1 MNVGDLGKFWCL
13 HDMVYVNW
21 MWLVC
26 CCVQFNLSCK
36 TLGQFSGGFN
46 PFTSE
51 SFSLGVLNF
60 VYDHVRLNCMFLML
74 HVGSLGLS
82 SLHGPMDKLPKF
94 FYLGSVTSQKFDKH
108 SNPCSQ
114 NMARLEKKKGVK
126 LNSISPKK

>member
-1 MNVGDLGKFWCL
+1 
-13 HDMVYVNW
+13 

-51 SFSLGVLNF
+51 SFSLGVFNF

-82 SLHGPMDKLPKF
+82 SLHGPMDNYLNFSTWEVPLPKN
-94 FYLGSVTSQKFDKH
+94 LTNIQTLVAKTW
-108 SNPCSQ
+108 P
-114 NMARLEKKKGVK
+114 AWKKKGVK
-126 LNSISPKK
+126 LNSISPKEFTIT